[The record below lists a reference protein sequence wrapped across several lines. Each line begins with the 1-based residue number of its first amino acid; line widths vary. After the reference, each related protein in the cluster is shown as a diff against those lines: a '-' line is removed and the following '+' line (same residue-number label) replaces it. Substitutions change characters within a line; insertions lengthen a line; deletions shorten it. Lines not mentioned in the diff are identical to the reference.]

1 MSARELRQLIA
12 DNEAW
17 LRRPEN
23 QGQAIIVHRLRSHQ
37 RDQERPSTSDGHQR
51 DSNAVT
57 ERRRRTIRDPPRR
70 RGQEE
75 RRERSRSPLRPAPAE
90 PSRTT
95 GESSRGGDRPLPSIQ
110 QQEVG
115 VITPPVP
122 QVAPPAPNLSVPGRQ
137 LIRLSSRVNIILPT
151 RDVTPE
157 EETQSCVIC
166 MTEYEIG
173 EQVIV
178 LPCDHSFHQDCIS
191 RWLHY
196 NPLCPLC
203 RYQFF
208 H

>member
-23 QGQAIIVHRLRSHQ
+23 QGQATIVHRLRSHQ

-57 ERRRRTIRDPPRR
+57 ERRRRTRDPPTR

-122 QVAPPAPNLSVPGRQ
+122 QVAVAIPIG
-137 LIRLSSRVNIILPT
+137 SRVNIILPT

-178 LPCDHSFHQDCIS
+178 LPCDHSFHQGCIS
-191 RWLHY
+191 RWLRS

-203 RYQFF
+203 RNHVFQ
-208 H
+208 

>member
-12 DNEAW
+12 DNETW

-51 DSNAVT
+51 ESNAVT
-57 ERRRRTIRDPPRR
+57 ERRGRTTRDPPMR

-110 QQEVG
+110 QLEVG

-122 QVAPPAPNLSVPGRQ
+122 QVAVAIPVGR
-137 LIRLSSRVNIILPT
+137 RVNIILPI

-178 LPCDHSFHQDCIS
+178 LPCDHSFHQGCIS
-191 RWLHY
+191 RWLRS

-203 RYQFF
+203 RNHVFQ
-208 H
+208 

>member
-12 DNEAW
+12 DNDAW

-57 ERRRRTIRDPPRR
+57 ERRRRTTRDPPTR

-122 QVAPPAPNLSVPGRQ
+122 QVAVVIPVG
-137 LIRLSSRVNIILPT
+137 SRVNIILPT
-151 RDVTPE
+151 RDITPE

-178 LPCDHSFHQDCIS
+178 LPCDHSFHQGCIS
-191 RWLHY
+191 RWLRS

-203 RYQFF
+203 RNHVFQ
-208 H
+208 

>member
-12 DNEAW
+12 DNETW

-57 ERRRRTIRDPPRR
+57 ERRRRRTRDPPTR

-122 QVAPPAPNLSVPGRQ
+122 QVAVAIPVGR
-137 LIRLSSRVNIILPT
+137 RVNIILPT

-178 LPCDHSFHQDCIS
+178 LPCDHSFHQGCIS
-191 RWLHY
+191 RWLRS

-203 RYQFF
+203 RNHVFQ
-208 H
+208 